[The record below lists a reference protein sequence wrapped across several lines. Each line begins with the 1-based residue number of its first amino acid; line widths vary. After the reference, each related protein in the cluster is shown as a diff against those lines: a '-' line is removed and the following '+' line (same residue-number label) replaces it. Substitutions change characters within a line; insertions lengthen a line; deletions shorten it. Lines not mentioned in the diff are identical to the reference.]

1 MTYIIFIFAELI
13 LLLISAISYII
24 GIKYKKMGLR
34 CLSMISNLLVISI
47 CLDLMI
53 QFNHVN
59 IYQFIVIVMT
69 TYSVVVQIDRKSV
82 V

>member
-1 MTYIIFIFAELI
+1 MTYIILLFSQLI

-69 TYSVVVQIDRKSV
+69 TYSVVVQIKTNY
-82 V
+82 

>member
-24 GIKYKKMGLR
+24 GIKYKKLGLR

-69 TYSVVVQIDRKSV
+69 TYSVVVQIKTNY
-82 V
+82 

>member
-1 MTYIIFIFAELI
+1 MTYIILLFSQLI

-69 TYSVVVQIDRKSV
+69 TYSVMVQMKTNY
-82 V
+82 

>member
-24 GIKYKKMGLR
+24 GIKYKKLGLR

-69 TYSVVVQIDRKSV
+69 TYSVMVQMKTNY
-82 V
+82 

>member
-1 MTYIIFIFAELI
+1 MTYIILLFSQLI

-24 GIKYKKMGLR
+24 GIKYKKLGLR

-69 TYSVVVQIDRKSV
+69 TYSVMVQMKTNY
-82 V
+82 

>member
-1 MTYIIFIFAELI
+1 MTYIILLFSQLI

-34 CLSMISNLLVISI
+34 CLSMISNLLVVSI

-69 TYSVVVQIDRKSV
+69 TYSVVVQIKTNY
-82 V
+82 

>member
-1 MTYIIFIFAELI
+1 MSYIIFIFAELI

-24 GIKYKKMGLR
+24 GIKYKKLGLR

-69 TYSVVVQIDRKSV
+69 TYSVMVQMKTNY
-82 V
+82 

>member
-1 MTYIIFIFAELI
+1 MTYIILLFAQLI
-13 LLLISAISYII
+13 LLLISVISYII
-24 GIKYKKMGLR
+24 GVKYKKMGLS
-34 CLSMISNLLVISI
+34 CLSTISNLLVISI

-69 TYSVVVQIDRKSV
+69 TYSVVVQIKTNY
-82 V
+82 